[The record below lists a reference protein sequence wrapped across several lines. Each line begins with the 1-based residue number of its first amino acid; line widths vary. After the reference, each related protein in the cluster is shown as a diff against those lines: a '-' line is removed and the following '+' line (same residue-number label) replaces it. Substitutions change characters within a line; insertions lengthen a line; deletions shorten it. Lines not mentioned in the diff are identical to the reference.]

1 MSANTEFPLSEAPAA
16 GRKGLLSISMV
27 LFSFTFFTGTM
38 FAGGK
43 LGVAFPIVEML
54 WIATIGNLLLA
65 LYAAALAWIAA
76 RSGLNTV
83 LMGRFCFGEKGSKLS
98 DFLLGFAELGW
109 YAWGTATVAI
119 TLVKLLALPEWL
131 TTPLMVFF
139 GLAFC
144 VTALVG
150 YRGLDLLSRVSV
162 PLMFI
167 LLVAS
172 MWIAARHAGGWQAM
186 QRIEPTETLGWSAA
200 ITMVFGTFAS
210 GATQATNWTRMA
222 RSSGTAIT
230 GSMISFL
237 IGNGLMV
244 VAGAWCAVVYQQA
257 DIVAVMTLQG
267 LSVAAVIM
275 LCLNLWTI
283 QGPTIYNVS
292 AAACHLLRSERRRT
306 LTIASAGIGIL
317 LAIGGMYE
325 LLIPFLV
332 LLGSIIPPVGG
343 VIIAD
348 YVFHHRGRYPA
359 LSEARLP
366 RFNYAGLAAYSLG
379 ALTAYF
385 SPWVAPLVGIAVS
398 AASYLLFVRLAR
410 GREQRRALAQPQP

>member
-1 MSANTEFPLSEAPAA
+1 
-16 GRKGLLSISMV
+16 
-27 LFSFTFFTGTM
+27 
-38 FAGGK
+38 
-43 LGVAFPIVEML
+43 
-54 WIATIGNLLLA
+54 
-65 LYAAALAWIAA
+65 
-76 RSGLNTV
+76 
-83 LMGRFCFGEKGSKLS
+83 
-98 DFLLGFAELGW
+98 GFAELGW

-167 LLVAS
+167 LLVVS
-172 MWIAARHAGGWQAM
+172 MWIATRHAGGWQAM

-230 GSMISFL
+230 GSLISFL

-257 DIVAVMTLQG
+257 DIVAVMTL
-267 LSVAAVIM
+267 
-275 LCLNLWTI
+275 
-283 QGPTIYNVS
+283 
-292 AAACHLLRSERRRT
+292 
-306 LTIASAGIGIL
+306 
-317 LAIGGMYE
+317 
-325 LLIPFLV
+325 
-332 LLGSIIPPVGG
+332 
-343 VIIAD
+343 
-348 YVFHHRGRYPA
+348 
-359 LSEARLP
+359 
-366 RFNYAGLAAYSLG
+366 
-379 ALTAYF
+379 
-385 SPWVAPLVGIAVS
+385 
-398 AASYLLFVRLAR
+398 
-410 GREQRRALAQPQP
+410 

>member
-1 MSANTEFPLSEAPAA
+1 MSASNEFPLSEAPDS
-16 GRKGLLSISMV
+16 GRRGLYSISMV

-54 WIATIGNLLLA
+54 WIATIGNSLLA
-65 LYAAALAWIAA
+65 IYAAALGWIAA

-83 LMGRFCFGEKGSKLS
+83 LMGRFCFGEAGSRLS

-119 TLVKLLALPEWL
+119 SLVRLLALPEWL
-131 TTPLMVFF
+131 TIPLMVLF
-139 GLAFC
+139 GLGFC
-144 VTALVG
+144 ITALVG
-150 YRGLDLLSRVSV
+150 FKGLDMLSRVSV
-162 PLMFI
+162 PLMFV
-167 LLVAS
+167 LLVVS
-172 MWIAARHAGGWQAM
+172 MWIATRHAGGWQGMTAIAPSQSM
-186 QRIEPTETLGWSAA
+186 SWSAA

-222 RSSGTAIT
+222 RGSGSAI
-230 GSMISFL
+230 GASLVSFL

-244 VAGAWCAVVYQQA
+244 VAGAWCAVVYQQS
-257 DIVAVMTLQG
+257 DIVAVMMLQG

-306 LTIASAGIGIL
+306 LTLLSAGVGIV

-325 LLIPFLV
+325 MLIPFLV

-348 YVFHHRGRYPA
+348 YWFHRRGRYPSVQNA
-359 LSEARLP
+359 QLP
-366 RFNYAGLAAYSLG
+366 RYNWSGLTAYGLG
-379 ALTAYF
+379 ALCACF
-385 SPWVAPLVGIAVS
+385 SPWVAPLVGIGVS
-398 AASYLLFVRLAR
+398 ALSYIVLTGLAR
-410 GREQRRALAQPQP
+410 RPATSAQRQ